1 MGFLAASRDRVGWI
15 STGDPHDGKERLG
28 AYVEFS
34 AGSKVDEYPLPPIAP
49 QAGAVLYGLALTDEG
64 SAFAT
69 VLVSQGKEQMFSLN
83 RETRGWDPVNPPG
96 LPSGA
101 SFLSGASGNTI
112 AVWMMYT
119 KEVHF
124 YTVAK

>member
-1 MGFLAASRDRVGWI
+1 
-15 STGDPHDGKERLG
+15 
-28 AYVEFS
+28 
-34 AGSKVDEYPLPPIAP
+34 
-49 QAGAVLYGLALTDEG
+49 LALTDDG
-64 SAFAT
+64 SALAT
-69 VLVSQGKEQMFSLN
+69 VLVSQDKEQMFSLN
-83 RETRGWDPVNPPG
+83 RATRGWEPVSPPG

-124 YTVAK
+124 YTVGK